1 MMKKIVMAVIVAATV
16 MVSCKEDKKD
26 KVEVKKEV
34 KVEKTAEVVNNVDV
48 ENSVIHW
55 KGTKPTGAHLGTVK
69 LKSGALKVENGKLQ
83 SGEFVIDM
91 NSIVDTDIPA
101 DNEYNAKLVGHL
113 KSKDFFDVAE
123 YPTAQFV
130 ITKVE
135 EKDGKLAVTGNLR
148 IKDVTKSI
156 TIPATISVVDGVVIF
171 KSEPFKVDRADFGIK
186 YKSKKFFDNLKDKFI
201 DDLMEF
207 TFEVKAKK

>member
-1 MMKKIVMAVIVAATV
+1 MIVVVAATV
-16 MVSCKEDKKD
+16 LVSCKENKKD
-26 KVEVKKEV
+26 KVEVKNAIEV
-34 KVEKTAEVVNNVDV
+34 KNLEEPVNNVDV
-48 ENSVIHW
+48 KHSVIHW
-55 KGTKPTGAHLGTVK
+55 KGTKPGGAHYGELS

-91 NSIVDTDIPA
+91 TTITDKDMPA

-113 KSKDFFDVAE
+113 KSKDFFDVAV
-123 YPTAQFV
+123 YPTAAFV

-135 EKDGKLAVTGNLR
+135 DKGDKLAVTGNLR
-148 IKDVTKSI
+148 LKDVTKSI
-156 TIPATISVVDGVVIF
+156 TIPATVTEDNGVIIF

-201 DDLMEF
+201 DDLMEIS
-207 TFEVKAKK
+207 FEVRAHK

>member
-1 MMKKIVMAVIVAATV
+1 MKKFLISVIVAATV
-16 MVSCKEDKKD
+16 IISCKEDKKG

-48 ENSVIHW
+48 VNSVIRW
-55 KGTKPTGAHLGTVK
+55 KGTKPTGAHFGTVK

-91 NSIVDTDIPA
+91 NSIVDTDMPA

-113 KSKDFFDVAE
+113 KSKDFFDVAT

-156 TIPATISVVDGVVIF
+156 TIPASITVTDGVVIF